1 LPILLK
7 TGRPAADPWLVRGF
21 PMSLPRPDG
30 PIYFLHI
37 PRTGGTTLRE
47 LIARRFPRERCF
59 LGGARR
65 RFAESM
71 AAMPLEQ
78 REQLLFVSG
87 HYDASVGKLLG
98 TRPRIVTMLREPAA
112 RLRSHYEVV
121 KRFPEQRLHAEV
133 LAGMTFLEWLDHPQG
148 GAAEQNRMTRQIAGV
163 MDGAGTPQ
171 ASSIEGEGDG
181 GGTGLLEGVA
191 LLDRARDHLAD
202 FAFFGLREAYED
214 SLQLL
219 AHTFGWPPFG
229 APPCLNA
236 TGAPILTAA
245 EREVVLARNAL
256 DAELYRLAWRRFR
269 GRLARRDFLAIPH
282 VSQPRLRTS

>member
-1 LPILLK
+1 
-7 TGRPAADPWLVRGF
+7 
-21 PMSLPRPDG
+21 MSLPRPDG
-30 PIYFLHI
+30 PIYLLHI

-47 LIARRFPRERCF
+47 LIACRFPRERCF

-65 RFAESM
+65 RFVESM
-71 AAMPLEQ
+71 AAMPAEQ

-112 RLRSHYEVV
+112 RLRSHYEIL
-121 KRFPEQRLHAEV
+121 KRVPEDRLHAEI
-133 LAGMTFLEWLDHPQG
+133 LAGMTFLEWLDHPLG
-148 GAAEQNRMTRQIAGV
+148 GKAEEDRMTRQIAGM
-163 MDGAGTPQ
+163 MDGAGAPGTPQ
-171 ASSIEGEGDG
+171 GEGVGQGAGDG
-181 GGTGLLEGVA
+181 ARPLEGVA

-214 SLQLL
+214 SLRLL

-229 APPCLNA
+229 EPPCLNA
-236 TGAPILTAA
+236 SGAPILTAG
-245 EREVVLARNAL
+245 EREVVLARNPL

-269 GRLARRDFLAIPH
+269 GRIARRDFLAIPH
-282 VSQPRLRTS
+282 ASSPTLRPA

>member
-1 LPILLK
+1 
-7 TGRPAADPWLVRGF
+7 
-21 PMSLPRPDG
+21 MSLPRPDG
-30 PIYFLHI
+30 PIYLLHI

-59 LGGARR
+59 LGGSRK

-71 AAMPLEQ
+71 AAMSAEQ

-87 HYDASVGKLLG
+87 HYDASVGRLLG

-112 RLRSHYEVV
+112 RLRSHYEIV
-121 KRFPEQRLHAEV
+121 KRMPEHRLNAEV
-133 LAGMTFLEWLDHPQG
+133 LAGMTFLEWLDHPLG
-148 GAAEQNRMTRQIAGV
+148 GAAEENRMTRQIAGV
-163 MDGAGTPQ
+163 MDGTGARG
-171 ASSIEGEGDG
+171 EGEGSGDG
-181 GGTGLLEGVA
+181 AARLRGAA

-214 SLQLL
+214 SLRLL

-229 APPCLNA
+229 EPPCLNA

-245 EREVVLARNAL
+245 EREIVLARNSL

-269 GRLARRDFLAIPH
+269 GRVARLDFLAIPH
-282 VSQPRLRTS
+282 VSAPTHRSA